1 MSLLCY
7 IFWDLDPANAP
18 ATKTCAAENYEC
30 QNQAHAYR
38 LSHTRW
44 HFDVLHALQ
53 LMHCSYIVI
62 CRCITPAGCCKS
74 LPTARNATAPI
85 LLIQEGAVLV
95 TGRRWSRKRVFH
107 ECTRYQWRTHG
118 YNVNTFL
125 VFPNLCERVTA
136 INPNVPEELCF
147 FKAMDI

>member
-1 MSLLCY
+1 MHQPQERPVLQR
-7 IFWDLDPANAP
+7 ITNAK
-18 ATKTCAAENYEC
+18 TKLMPTGCLT
-30 QNQAHAYR
+30 HVG
-38 LSHTRW
+38 RW

-62 CRCITPAGCCKS
+62 CRCITPAGCYKS
-74 LPTARNATAPI
+74 LPTSRNATAPI

-118 YNVNTFL
+118 YNVNTLLFFL
-125 VFPNLCERVTA
+125 IFANVRVTA